1 MEFDLK
7 DGLFLREVRQLG
19 FRKLIPIKMIENVEL
34 GKRFY
39 REALTLKQI
48 AHFYNNIF
56 SQIIPSQKP
65 MVLEQAEIRR
75 SDKKNPKTL
84 QIKLIYIVYHFK
96 NRLIPKGKPEFLW
109 IAKIMPPL

>member
-1 MEFDLK
+1 
-7 DGLFLREVRQLG
+7 
-19 FRKLIPIKMIENVEL
+19 
-34 GKRFY
+34 
-39 REALTLKQI
+39 
-48 AHFYNNIF
+48 
-56 SQIIPSQKP
+56 